1 MAVYLT
7 ESKKV
12 KNILAD
18 NAYKPLIKYGG
29 NIQGA
34 VIKYLGSDNAIE
46 EVVIYGTDETK
57 GFGIVRVLGNDM
69 NPAQL
74 IELIEVLKKS
84 KPNSESFKDIAKFF

>member
-29 NIQGA
+29 NNKGA